1 MTRYLLRRLLATIP
15 VVVVTSI
22 ILFAIMRVLPG
33 DPIIMIAGEAQSD
46 ISPELL
52 QRLRADN
59 DLDKPI
65 YIQYVTWVRK
75 ILSGDF
81 GRSIR
86 SRQPV
91 LDILIPRLLPTI
103 QIGLTAWL
111 IALLIAIPVGVISA
125 TSPNSWKDWL
135 GTVGALVGAAMP
147 YFLLGGVLIYVV
159 ALRLRWL
166 PASGYVSPLADPV
179 QSLKVTLMPA
189 ITLGLG
195 LAAVT
200 TRQARSSLVEVLQQ
214 PYVTTA
220 RAKGLGERRVILGHA
235 FKNGMLPVITILG
248 IQLGNLFGGAVIT
261 ETIFAVPGTGR
272 LLVESI
278 FSRDYAIVQAVVL
291 LISFAVVFANLAVDL
306 VYGFLDPRIRLSA

>member
-1 MTRYLLRRLLATIP
+1 MGRYLLRRLLATIP
-15 VVVVTSI
+15 VLLVTSI
-22 ILFAIMRVLPG
+22 ILFVIMRILPG
-33 DPIIMIAGEAQSD
+33 DPIIMIAGEAQAD
-46 ISPELL
+46 ISPETLES
-52 QRLRADN
+52 LRREW

-65 YIQYVTWVRK
+65 YLQYLTWASK
-75 ILSGDF
+75 FLHGDF

-91 LDILIPRLLPTI
+91 ADILVPRLLPTF
-103 QIGLTAWL
+103 QIGLMAWL
-111 IALLIAIPVGVISA
+111 IALLIAIPVGVMSA

-135 GTVGALVGAAMP
+135 GTVGALIGAAMP

-159 ALRLRWL
+159 ALQLRWL
-166 PASGYVSPLADPV
+166 PASGYVSPLVDPL
-179 QSLKVTLMPA
+179 QSLRVTIMPA

-195 LAAVT
+195 LAAIT
-200 TRQARSSLVEVLQQ
+200 TRQARSSLVGVLQQ

-220 RAKGLGERRVILGHA
+220 RAKGLNERRVIMGHA
-235 FKNGMLPVITILG
+235 FKNGMLPVVTILG

-272 LLVESI
+272 LLVEAI

-291 LISFAVVFANLAVDL
+291 LICFAVVLASLAVDI
-306 VYGFLDPRIRLSA
+306 VYGYLDPRIRLA

>member
-1 MTRYLLRRLLATIP
+1 MTKYILRRILATIP
-15 VVVVTSI
+15 VIVVTSI
-22 ILFAIMRVLPG
+22 ILFVVLRILPG
-33 DPIIMIAGEAQSD
+33 DPIIMIVGEAQSD
-46 ISPELL
+46 VSPEVLE
-52 QRLRADN
+52 RLRQEHG
-59 DLDKPI
+59 LDQPV
-65 YIQYVTWVRK
+65 YVQYATWVGK
-75 ILSGDF
+75 ILAGDF

-91 LDILIPRLLPTI
+91 ADILMPRLLPTV
-103 QIGLTAWL
+103 QIALMAWL
-111 IALLIAIPVGVISA
+111 IALLIAIPVGVMSA
-125 TSPNSWKDWL
+125 TSPNSWKDWC

-147 YFLLGGVLIYVV
+147 YFLLGGLLIYVV

-166 PASGYVSPLADPV
+166 PASGYVSPFVDPV
-179 QSLKVTLMPA
+179 QSLKVSIMPA

-214 PYVTTA
+214 PYVQTA
-220 RAKGLGERRVILGHA
+220 RAKGLRERNVILGHA
-235 FKNGMLPVITILG
+235 FKNGMLPVVTILG

-278 FSRDYAIVQAVVL
+278 FSRDYAVVQAVVL
-291 LISFAVVFANLAVDL
+291 LISFAVVFASLVVDL
-306 VYGFLDPRIRLSA
+306 VYGLLDPRIRLS

>member
-1 MTRYLLRRLLATIP
+1 MTKYILRRVLATIP
-15 VVVVTSI
+15 VIVVTSI
-22 ILFAIMRVLPG
+22 ILFVVMRILPG
-33 DPIIMIAGEAQSD
+33 DPIMMIAGEAQTD
-46 ISPELL
+46 VSPELL
-52 QRLRADN
+52 DRLRQEHG
-59 DLDKPI
+59 LDQPV
-65 YIQYVTWVRK
+65 YVQYATWIGK
-75 ILSGDF
+75 ILAGDF

-91 LDILIPRLLPTI
+91 ADILTPRLLPTI
-103 QIGLTAWL
+103 QIGMMAWC
-111 IALLIAIPVGVISA
+111 IALLIAIPVGVMSA
-125 TSPNSWKDWL
+125 TSPNSWKDWC

-147 YFLLGGVLIYVV
+147 YFLLGGLLIYVV

-166 PASGYVSPLADPV
+166 PASGYVSPFVDPV
-179 QSLKVTLMPA
+179 QSLKVSIMPA

-214 PYVTTA
+214 PYVQTA
-220 RAKGLGERRVILGHA
+220 RAKGLHERSVILGHA
-235 FKNGMLPVITILG
+235 FKNGMLPVVTILG

-278 FSRDYAIVQAVVL
+278 FSRDYAVVQAVVL
-291 LISFAVVFANLAVDL
+291 LISFAVVFASLVVDL
-306 VYGFLDPRIRLSA
+306 VYGLLDPRIRLS